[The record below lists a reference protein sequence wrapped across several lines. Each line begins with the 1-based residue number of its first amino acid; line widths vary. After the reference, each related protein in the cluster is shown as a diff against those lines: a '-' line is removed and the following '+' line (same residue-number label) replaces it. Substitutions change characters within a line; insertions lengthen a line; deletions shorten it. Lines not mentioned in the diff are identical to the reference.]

1 MTKIALPTNDRK
13 TIVQD
18 FMIAKEFA
26 IVTLDKET
34 VQSVEFLEST
44 PDKPGIVPGLLLR
57 QGIDALIVGEING
70 ITIRFMLGNK
80 IDVAIGAAGELEA
93 IAIEYQRGALC
104 SLLEEHTHSDEG
116 CGGCSSHGSGGCGN
130 H

>member
-13 TIVQD
+13 LIEQN
-18 FMIAKEFA
+18 FMVAKEFA
-26 IVTLDKET
+26 IVTLDKES
-34 VQSVEFLEST
+34 VQSIEFLEST

-57 QGIDALIVGEING
+57 QGIDALVVGEVNS

-80 IDVAIGAAGELEA
+80 VDVAIGAAGDLETV
-93 IAIEYQRGALC
+93 AIEYQRGNLC
-104 SLLEEHTHSDEG
+104 SLLEEHSHGDQG
-116 CGGCSSHGSGGCGN
+116 CGGCSNHGSGGCGN